1 MPLPSSKNDTD
12 SFCKMAFA
20 FIGSDLPS
28 SGLVALP
35 VKLRFGFERFG
46 VLTAII
52 GIVCQSAFAAP
63 LAVYRGENRLIVMSF
78 PQGAAV
84 ENVNTMFV
92 LNRDKI
98 EERHLKIVDV
108 SKVAQRIS
116 TAVRLT
122 PEQTDA
128 VRRQLRLTA
137 GETNP
142 TFVLIGKDGGEAA
155 RSFDTLDLEKWFA
168 FIDEMPMRR
177 AEILEQ
183 KQASDP
189 EKK

>member
-1 MPLPSSKNDTD
+1 MGFPV
-12 SFCKMAFA
+12 
-20 FIGSDLPS
+20 IGSGS
-28 SGLVALP
+28 FASTFA
-35 VKLRFGFERFG
+35 RSG
-46 VLTAII
+46 VLSTII

-63 LAVYRGENRLIVMSF
+63 LDVYRDENRLIVMSF

-84 ENVNTMFV
+84 ENVNAMLV

-98 EERHLKIVDV
+98 EERDLKIVDV
-108 SKVAQRIS
+108 SEVAQRIS

-122 PEQTDA
+122 PEQTDV

-142 TFVLIGKDGGEAA
+142 SFVLIGKDGGEAA
-155 RSFDTLDLEKWFA
+155 RSFNILDLEKWFA

-183 KQASDP
+183 KKQALEP
-189 EKK
+189 

>member
-1 MPLPSSKNDTD
+1 MPLKGSKNDTVL
-12 SFCKMAFA
+12 FRRMGFPA
-20 FIGSDLPS
+20 IGSNLFAS
-28 SGLVALP
+28 TFA
-35 VKLRFGFERFG
+35 RFV

-63 LAVYRGENRLIVMSF
+63 LDVYRDENRLIVMSF
-78 PQGAAV
+78 PQGAAL
-84 ENVNTMFV
+84 ENVNAMLV
-92 LNRDKI
+92 LNRQKI
-98 EERHLKIVDV
+98 EERHLKIIDV
-108 SKVAQRIS
+108 SEVAQRIS

-122 PEQTDA
+122 PDQTDE
-128 VRRQLRLTA
+128 VRRQLRLTE

-155 RSFDTLDLEKWFA
+155 RSFHILDLEKWFA

-183 KQASDP
+183 KKQASEP
-189 EKK
+189 WKN

>member
-1 MPLPSSKNDTD
+1 MPLQSSKNDTD
-12 SFCKMAFA
+12 SFCRRAFA
-20 FIGSDLPS
+20 FIGSGLPT

-63 LAVYRGENRLIVMSF
+63 LDVYRDENRLIIMSF
-78 PQGAAV
+78 PQGEVV
-84 ENVNTMFV
+84 ENMNAMLV

-108 SKVAQRIS
+108 SEVAQRIS

-122 PEQTDA
+122 PEQTGA

-155 RSFDTLDLEKWFA
+155 RSFNILDLEKWFA

-183 KQASDP
+183 KRASDP